1 MEKLEA
7 LLRSIEQQLPDY
19 PHRVLPL
26 AQQLLQRAREL
37 EQPFFEAQARR
48 ALAVGFGY
56 EGKMEEATIH
66 AGAALDICQKLGD
79 DRLLLRCVVTRGA
92 LFLGQGEHQPARELY
107 QQYLPRSEAPE
118 LADERTKL
126 LNNLGVIARRQGDY
140 PAALKYFLECVDIY
154 RRQASIPP
162 LAYTLHNLAEVY
174 IWLEMHDLAEDCVLE
189 GLSILDEQQVTHG
202 RGYLLNDLGLLER
215 LRGEPEKARKL
226 HVEAA
231 RLAREQKDRAEWSH
245 SLSLEAACLDEQ
257 DPRAIEL
264 LEQAVELTRACGDR
278 HLCAEALLQLGE
290 RHLDSARWAQARGCL
305 EEAERLAKETD
316 SDELFCQANELLA
329 RLNASTGD
337 HRQAYCLLLEN
348 MSLRDRIKGARA
360 AQRIQAVTIPWELRA
375 IEAEKELLRLRNA
388 ELESLSRH
396 DHLTGLANRRFLQQ
410 RLGELYREGEL
421 ALLILDLDFFK
432 RINDHHS
439 HAIGDRVLQQAAR
452 LMQALTPE
460 SGLAARFGG
469 EEFVIL
475 LPGHDL
481 QQASR
486 LAEQLREGIAGHDWS
501 GLVDA
506 MQVTVSIGVAHSA
519 ETDTDSDLLQLADTR
534 LYQAKRSGRNRVSAV
549 VDQSF
554 S

>member
-7 LLRSIEQQLPDY
+7 LLQSIEQLLPDY
-19 PHRVLPL
+19 PHRVLPP
-26 AQQLLQRAREL
+26 ARQLLQRARDL
-37 EQPFFEAQARR
+37 GQPFFEAQAQR
-48 ALAVGFGY
+48 ALAVGLGY
-56 EGKMEEATIH
+56 EGQLEEACVH
-66 AGAALDICQKLGD
+66 ADAALEICRRLDD
-79 DRLLLRCVVTRGA
+79 DRLLLRCVITRGA

-107 QQYLPRSEAPE
+107 QRYLPRSEPSD

-154 RRQASIPP
+154 RRQEAIPA

-174 IWLEMHDLAEDCVLE
+174 IWLEMYDLAEGCVQE
-189 GLSILDEQQVTHG
+189 GLAILDEQQVIHG
-202 RGYLLNDLGLLER
+202 RSYLLNELGLLER
-215 LRGEPEKARKL
+215 LRGESEKARQL

-231 RLAREQKDRAEWSH
+231 RMAREQKDRAEWSH
-245 SLSLEAACLDEQ
+245 SLSLEAACLEGR

-264 LEQAVELTRACGDR
+264 LEEAIGLTRACGDR

-290 RHLDSARWAQARGCL
+290 RQLDAGNWKQARGRL
-305 EEAERLAKETD
+305 EEARRLSKETG
-316 SDELFCQANELLA
+316 SDELLCLANEQLA
-329 RLNASTGD
+329 RLEATTGN
-337 HRQAYCLLLEN
+337 HREAYQLLRDN
-348 MSLRDRIKGARA
+348 MALRDRIQGAKA

-410 RLGELYREGEL
+410 RLIELYRDGDL
-421 ALLILDLDFFK
+421 SLLILDLDFFK

-439 HAIGDRVLQQAAR
+439 HAIGDQVLQQAAR
-452 LMQALTPE
+452 LMEALTPE

-475 LPGHDL
+475 LPGYDL
-481 QQASR
+481 PRASY

-501 GLVDA
+501 GLVDD
-506 MQVTVSIGVAHSA
+506 MRVTVSIGVAHST
-519 ETDTDSDLLQLADTR
+519 EVGSDSELLQLADIR
-534 LYQAKRSGRNRVSAV
+534 LYQAKRNGRNRVSAV
-549 VDQSF
+549 LDQSF